1 MDAGQLI
8 KEVSEHTDVFI
19 ATLEWGTEDGLEALK
34 VVPNQYYKWVNI
46 FSQEQIT
53 RLPEHTKY
61 DHRIKLIK
69 VAEAP
74 WGPLYGRSEQ
84 ELQELRAWLARQVA
98 GGKSV
103 KSSSSA
109 GATILLVGKPDGSFC
124 LCIDY

>member
-69 VAEAP
+69 GAEAP

-84 ELQELRAWLARQVA
+84 ELREL
-98 GGKSV
+98 
-103 KSSSSA
+103 
-109 GATILLVGKPDGSFC
+109 
-124 LCIDY
+124 